1 MTSFSDIIHRLHT
14 LEKWNKE
21 QADKIE
27 FLMGAL
33 SAIYCWYP
41 TNIAHPHN
49 QVNKLREVAYLALNG
64 DYRQYVENHYAALRG
79 IDHDT
84 V

>member
-1 MTSFSDIIHRLHT
+1 MNKDVVERLHT

-27 FLMGAL
+27 FLAGAL

-41 TNIAHPHN
+41 TDITNPQN
-49 QVNKLREVAYLALNG
+49 QVNKIRHVAYLALTG
-64 DYRQYVENHYAALRG
+64 DYRQYVKDHYDALKEG
-79 IDHDT
+79 E
-84 V
+84 

>member
-1 MTSFSDIIHRLHT
+1 MNKDVVERLHN

-27 FLMGAL
+27 FLNGAL

-41 TNIAHPHN
+41 TDIANPHN
-49 QVNKLREVAYLALNG
+49 QVNKMREVAYLALTG
-64 DYRQYVENHYAALRG
+64 DYRQYIEDHYAAMKEG
-79 IDHDT
+79 E
-84 V
+84 